1 MNKFKTSSILI
12 LVILFLTQIA
22 SASDDKIVLKLH
34 VLVLDDISVYS
45 KVETGLKEVI
55 EFIEKFSDFS
65 IKYKITESTL
75 PHNYTRYDC
84 YLNKVYTKRGC
95 VVVNYYNIRKSVID
109 SLPVADFYMLFWN
122 SYNNSPLHAGS
133 AWGVT
138 EGIPK
143 KKIKRPYATIPVDLW
158 WYNRNPF
165 EGFQQR
171 SAQIITHELVNL
183 LDCLLGVPPYNCKR
197 LTCETNI
204 DAYHDE
210 KCRLSKLTQ
219 NCYRKFIEINRKRL
233 NL

>member
-45 KVETGLKEVI
+45 KVETGLKEAI

-84 YLNKVYTKRGC
+84 YLNKVYAKRGC

-109 SLPVADFYMLFWN
+109 SLPVTDFYMLFWN

-133 AWGVT
+133 A
-138 EGIPK
+138 
-143 KKIKRPYATIPVDLW
+143 
-158 WYNRNPF
+158 
-165 EGFQQR
+165 
-171 SAQIITHELVNL
+171 
-183 LDCLLGVPPYNCKR
+183 
-197 LTCETNI
+197 
-204 DAYHDE
+204 
-210 KCRLSKLTQ
+210 
-219 NCYRKFIEINRKRL
+219 
-233 NL
+233 